1 MGITEINDWHRRLS
15 SLLTEGRLH
24 EAFESIGTVLVKFP
38 YSNFSSQLEELVFT
52 YTNMLNFTMQG
63 VSDPQSERIYIDL
76 INRTYELSDLVKLD
90 LLDSASHRL
99 GSIKADLEK
108 HFRQNEEELADSLM
122 NLSFDYELTEILRD
136 SELYDDETESESA
149 LRHRQTI
156 QRIFNYLWLN
166 NRFSEAD
173 ARVIGQIFE
182 SAGFP
187 WYEKALL
194 VSAISLGLFRTFDVK
209 RLEILVKLYSD
220 SNPLIAQRALVGV
233 LLTISLHGNRI
244 FHLPKAIDILK
255 VMADD
260 VNFEADSFS
269 VISQVIRSKDAEKL
283 SRKFRDNIIPDI
295 IKFNEDLSRK
305 LNLENLISSEEEAD
319 KNPDWEKH
327 FDSDSDL
334 VRKLEELTNMQ
345 MEGADV
351 FLGAFSMLKNFPF
364 FRELHHWFMPFYR
377 ENFAVVA
384 ALKNE
389 NSAFREIVLKGV
401 ENSPYLCN
409 SDKFSFI
416 LNLSFLPQQ
425 QKEMMSQMLG
435 AEIEQFEEI
444 MNEEL
449 TDPALRKK
457 RIVIQ
462 YIQDLY
468 RFFRLNPL
476 KSEIGD
482 IFQQPLDIY
491 NSIVFKELV
500 KTPDFYRKVATFCFD
515 NDHFGEA
522 LIVISNLL
530 EKNYGSAELYE
541 KAGYS
546 LQKTGNYHGALEMYR
561 KADLFDT
568 NRKWLLG
575 KMAQCHLKLHQ
586 PAEALAIYNEL
597 LQIEPDNN
605 KSIASAGTCYLSLG
619 DYEKA
624 LEYFFR
630 IEFNNPGD
638 ANAIRPLAWCLF
650 LLNRIEEA
658 SAFYKQLLELEPNEF
673 DFMNAGHVAFCQG
686 NRLAAAAYYKDS
698 IRKRNGDQSAFQKA
712 YTSDMTFLLK
722 NGLSEREIQMM
733 LDYVSI
739 SLRQGA

>member
-1 MGITEINDWHRRLS
+1 MSIAEINEWYKRLNG
-15 SLLTEGRLH
+15 LLSGGRLL
-24 EAFESIGTVLVKFP
+24 EAFESINTVLSKN
-38 YSNFSSQLEELVFT
+38 NFSSYASQLDELLFT

-63 VSDPQSERIYIDL
+63 VSDPQSEKIYLDL
-76 INRTYELSDLVKLD
+76 INKAYELADLVKLD
-90 LLDSASHRL
+90 LLNSGGHGL
-99 GSIKADLEK
+99 GAIKADLEK
-108 HFRQNEEELADSLM
+108 HFRRNDEDLADSLM
-122 NLSFDYELTEILRD
+122 NLSFDYELTEILRE

-187 WYEKALL
+187 WYEKSLL
-194 VSAISLGLFRTFDVK
+194 VSAITLGLVRSFDVK
-209 RLEILVKLYSD
+209 KLEILAKLYSD
-220 SNPLIAQRALVGV
+220 NNPLIAQRALVGV
-233 LLTISLHGNRI
+233 MLTIGLHNNRLV
-244 FHLPKAIDILK
+244 HLPKAIDMLK

-260 VNFEADSFS
+260 VNFESDAFS
-269 VISQVIRSKDAEKL
+269 VISQIIRSKDAEKI
-283 SRKFRDNIIPDI
+283 SRRFKEDIIPDI
-295 IKFNEDLSRK
+295 IRFNEDLSRK
-305 LNLENLISSEEEAD
+305 LNLENLLSTGDETD
-319 KNPDWEKH
+319 KNPDWEKY
-327 FDSDSDL
+327 FDNESEL

-377 ENFAVVA
+377 ENFAVVT

-389 NSAFREIVLKGV
+389 DSSFREIVLKGV
-401 ENSPYLCN
+401 ENSPYMCN

-457 RIVIQ
+457 RFVIQ

-476 KSEIGD
+476 KNEIGD
-482 IFQQPLDIY
+482 VFQQPLDIY
-491 NSIVFKELV
+491 NTTVFEVLV
-500 KTPDFYRKVATFCFD
+500 KSSEFYRKVATFCFD

-522 LIVISNLL
+522 YIIITKLL
-530 EKNYGSAELYE
+530 SGNSGTAELYE

-546 LQKTGNYHGALEMYR
+546 LQKTGDYQGALELYR

-575 KMAQCHLKLHQ
+575 KMAQCHLKLLQ
-586 PAEALAIYNEL
+586 PAEALTIYNEL
-597 LQIEPDNN
+597 LLMEPDNN
-605 KSIASAGTCYLSLG
+605 KIIASAGTCYLNLG

-624 LEYFFR
+624 LECFFR
-630 IEFNNPGD
+630 IEFNSPGE
-638 ANAIRPLAWCLF
+638 ANAIRPLAWSLF
-650 LLNRIEEA
+650 LLNRNEEA
-658 SAFYKQLLELEPNEF
+658 AVYYGQLLGMDPNEF
-673 DFMNAGHVAFCQG
+673 DFMNAGHVAWCQG
-686 NRLAAAAYYKDS
+686 KRLEAASHYKNS
-698 IRKRNGDQSAFQKA
+698 IRKRNGDLKTFLRAFA
-712 YTSDMTFLLK
+712 SDKPFLLK

-733 LDYVSI
+733 LDFI
-739 SLRQGA
+739 SLNLK